1 MFYLKLLAKSGMA
14 IAARYPKGLDCCLIF
29 SIIGDKPSVFSGPF
43 GFSCRE

>member
-29 SIIGDKPSVFSGPF
+29 SIIGDKPLIYPWPF